1 MAIQRVKK
9 LVASAYYELEELIWY
24 QQLINLALKQENLDD
39 MELLL
44 DTYRPIG
51 ENQLL
56 EIKHKLELIK
66 EELKIK

>member
-9 LVASAYYELEELIWY
+9 LVASAYHELEELIWH
-24 QQLINLALKQENLDD
+24 QRLVDLALEQENLEH

-44 DTYRPIG
+44 DAYRPIG

>member
-1 MAIQRVKK
+1 M
-9 LVASAYYELEELIWY
+9 ASAYYELEELIWY